1 MVIYFLSKTSC
12 AGQNVTL
19 PSDAVIEQVTGCRAD
34 QVKEMQDNVTT
45 ALDHD
50 TGAISAV
57 RVLHLYL
64 ERLLINF
71 EVCTNSASLFADDAY
86 RCQTVMLEPA
96 HKVICCRPLGCKRSR
111 RHRKAVADNKHSWL
125 SPQTIFP

>member
-1 MVIYFLSKTSC
+1 VD
-12 AGQNVTL
+12 AGQTDHHT
-19 PSDAVIEQVTGCRAD
+19 PTEAMIESATGCTAS
-34 QVKEMQDNVTT
+34 QVAEMQENVST

-71 EVCTNSASLFADDAY
+71 EVPPPPPPREALCL
-86 RCQTVMLEPA
+86 P
-96 HKVICCRPLGCKRSR
+96 PLG
-111 RHRKAVADNKHSWL
+111 
-125 SPQTIFP
+125 

>member
-1 MVIYFLSKTSC
+1 M
-12 AGQNVTL
+12 AL
-19 PSDAVIEQVTGCRAD
+19 PSDAVIESATGCRAD

-71 EVCTNSASLFADDAY
+71 EVPFPFAEDDPHLHIQILASVSM
-86 RCQTVMLEPA
+86 C
-96 HKVICCRPLGCKRSR
+96 
-111 RHRKAVADNKHSWL
+111 
-125 SPQTIFP
+125 

>member
-1 MVIYFLSKTSC
+1 M
-12 AGQNVTL
+12 AL
-19 PSDAVIEQVTGCRAD
+19 PSDAVIEQVTGCRAE

-71 EVCTNSASLFADDAY
+71 EVCL
-86 RCQTVMLEPA
+86 QTP
-96 HKVICCRPLGCKRSR
+96 
-111 RHRKAVADNKHSWL
+111 
-125 SPQTIFP
+125 IFFP